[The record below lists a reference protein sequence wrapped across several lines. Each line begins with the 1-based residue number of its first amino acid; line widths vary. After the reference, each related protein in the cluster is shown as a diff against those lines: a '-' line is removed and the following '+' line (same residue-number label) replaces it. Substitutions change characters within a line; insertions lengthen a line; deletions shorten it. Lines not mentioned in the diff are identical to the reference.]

1 MRPVALACLGLL
13 GLAGTALLAPTSRAQ
28 QPAPAPAAAP
38 APASPAEAGRAGG
51 KPADRTPAEPGRGA
65 DAAPPRGD
73 GKAAGQRVRRRTSY
87 AACNRASH
95 RRNLHGG
102 ARRRFLTRCRLGYER
117 IQPPAGQPA
126 RGRP

>member
-13 GLAGTALLAPTSRAQ
+13 GLAGTALFAPAPRAQ
-28 QPAPAPAAAP
+28 QPAPAAPAGQP
-38 APASPAEAGRAGG
+38 APASPAEAPRPAQAARP
-51 KPADRTPAEPGRGA
+51 PADPARGTEPAGV
-65 DAAPPRGD
+65 RGD
-73 GKAAGQRVRRRTSY
+73 GKATGQRARRRHSY

-117 IQPPAGQPA
+117 IQPAGVPPRA
-126 RGRP
+126 RP